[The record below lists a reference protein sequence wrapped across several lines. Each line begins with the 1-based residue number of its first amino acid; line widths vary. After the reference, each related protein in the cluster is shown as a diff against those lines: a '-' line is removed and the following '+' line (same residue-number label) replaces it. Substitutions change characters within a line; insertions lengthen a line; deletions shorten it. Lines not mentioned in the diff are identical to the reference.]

1 MYPLRFA
8 AEVRGIREVE
18 TGPEL
23 PLALLDP
30 QQMYAADAETV
41 RRGTASYI
49 LMQRAGAAVAAAIQT
64 RFECQPVL
72 VLCGPG
78 NNGGDGFVAAAYLR
92 QAGWPVRVHLL
103 CEPARLGG
111 DAAMAAQDWASE
123 ILDFPA
129 IDLAD
134 KPLIVDAIFG
144 AGLSRAPDAGL
155 CELFDRIAARGLTSI
170 AIDVPSGLDGSTGV
184 PAGACLQAR
193 MTIGFFRPRPGQL
206 LMPGR
211 QLCGDLEI
219 ADIGIAADVADLTG
233 AAAWLNT
240 PALWRHALRW
250 PGPRDHKYTRGHVL
264 VVAGPMT
271 GAGRLAGA
279 AAQRAGAGM
288 VTLHVPGGTTPLFA
302 EALPSAVVQEA
313 ESEAARERLESG
325 RLAAILHGPGAG
337 RDPSVA
343 AKVGALCALGRPLVL
358 DADALTS
365 FAGNAGQLWPQLP
378 AGSVLT
384 PHGGEFSRLFP
395 DLADLPG
402 GKLAAARQ
410 AAARSGAVVIFKGYD
425 TVIAAP
431 DGRAAINA
439 NAPATLA
446 VAGSGDVLAGIVL
459 ALLGAGMPAFEAAA
473 AAVWIHAEAARLA
486 GLGLVAEDLP
496 GHIAP
501 VLRALAGFY

>member
-8 AEVRGIREVE
+8 AQVRGSREVD

-23 PLALLDP
+23 PLVLLDP

-41 RRGTASYI
+41 RRGTASYS
-49 LMQRAGAAVAAAIQT
+49 LMQRAGTAVAAAILA
-64 RFECQPVL
+64 RFERQPVL

-78 NNGGDGFVAAAYLR
+78 NNGGDGFVAAACLR
-92 QAGWPVRVHLL
+92 QVGWPVRLHLL
-103 CEPARLGG
+103 CDPARLTG
-111 DAAMAAQDWASE
+111 DAARAVQDWAGETRNFS
-123 ILDFPA
+123 A

-134 KPLIVDAIFG
+134 RPLVVDAIFG

-155 CELFDRIAARGLTSI
+155 CELFDRIAAAGLTSI
-170 AIDVPSGLDGSTGV
+170 AIDVPSGLDGASGV
-184 PAGACLQAR
+184 PSGACLQAR
-193 MTIGFFRPRPGQL
+193 MTVGFFRPRPGQL

-219 ADIGIAADVADLTG
+219 ADIGIAADVAGLTG
-233 AAAWLNT
+233 SAAWLNT

-250 PGPRDHKYTRGHVL
+250 PGPGDHKYTRGHVL

-288 VTLHVPGGTTPLFA
+288 VTLHVPAGTMPVFA
-302 EALPSAVVQEA
+302 QALPSAVVQEA
-313 ESEAARERLESG
+313 DSDAAQERLKTG

-337 RDPSVA
+337 RDPAVA
-343 AKVGALCALGRPLVL
+343 GKVGALCSLGRPMVL

-365 FAGNAGQLWPQLP
+365 FGGNAEKLWPLLP

-384 PHGGEFSRLFP
+384 PHGGEFARLFP
-395 DLADLPG
+395 DLAQLPG

-410 AAARSGAVVIFKGYD
+410 AAARSGAVLVLKGYD

-446 VAGSGDVLAGIVL
+446 VAGSGDVLAGVVL